1 MNKSASGGLR
11 GGQTTTMSEEAR
23 AALRVLGAWALRAAD
38 EGGPGLDSLPDTHRD
53 LPIGPAAHPRPRL
66 LTILE
71 ASEQLRLSR
80 WSVYQLINQRK
91 LVSVKVASR
100 RLVPATEIDR
110 FIKQLVDGTGGPA

>member
-1 MNKSASGGLR
+1 M
-11 GGQTTTMSEEAR
+11 
-23 AALRVLGAWALRAAD
+23 
-38 EGGPGLDSLPDTHRD
+38 
-53 LPIGPAAHPRPRL
+53 
-66 LTILE
+66 TILE